1 MRKITYIVNMNGT
14 EVEVAT
20 YKKALEM
27 KEKFDA
33 EFEPKLTEFEFDP
46 IITVKVSCSTCGK
59 TSHVAMKESKWY
71 KWQIAQMNGES
82 PVDIFDN
89 MPASQRKIL
98 LEHKCIRCQKKAV

>member
-1 MRKITYIVNMNGT
+1 MRKMTYIVNMNGA

-46 IITVKVSCSTCGK
+46 IITIEDFCDTCGK
-59 TSHVAMKESKWY
+59 ITKVTMKKSKWD
-71 KWQIAQMNGES
+71 KWQIAQMKRKVPEGF
-82 PVDIFDN
+82 FDN
-89 MPASQRKIL
+89 MPTSQRKIL
-98 LEHKCIRCQKKAV
+98 LEHKCIRCQRKAV

>member
-1 MRKITYIVNMNGT
+1 MRKMTYMVNMNGT
-14 EVEVAT
+14 EVEVMT
-20 YKKALEM
+20 YKEALEL

-46 IITVKVSCSTCGK
+46 IITVEEFCDFCGK
-59 TSHVAMKESKWY
+59 YSHVAMKESKY
-71 KWQIAQMNGES
+71 DEWQIAQMKEEI
-82 PVDIFDN
+82 PEDFFDN